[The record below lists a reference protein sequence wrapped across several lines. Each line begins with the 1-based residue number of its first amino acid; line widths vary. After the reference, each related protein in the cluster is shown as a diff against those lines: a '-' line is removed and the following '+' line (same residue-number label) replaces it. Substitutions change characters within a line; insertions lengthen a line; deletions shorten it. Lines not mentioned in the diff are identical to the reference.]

1 MSQQIETQLNRRK
14 LLQLGGSAAALGM
27 LAGCLGDDAS
37 EEYPAD
43 DIRFIV
49 PYGPGGGFDTYAR
62 GLGDHM
68 PEHLDAEINVD
79 NVEGAGGRTGA
90 NEVYRADP
98 DGYTIGLFNVPGM
111 IATQL
116 VEETEYNLNEVSWV
130 GRIGAEPYMI
140 LVGSDTDYETVE
152 DLQEADEPIR
162 FAQTGAGATSWLV
175 DVIATQ
181 AMEIERNHVMGY
193 DGSQGMITAV
203 LRGEAEA
210 MSMVYQA
217 VQPQVE
223 DGELRP
229 IVALA
234 DEPPDFA
241 PDTPT
246 AAEVGYDDL
255 ADLGLHYPIGG
266 PPGVDE
272 NRIEILEEALL
283 ETADSDEM
291 TEWGEEVSLPIEP
304 LGSQET
310 GELINNMGDLIEQ
323 YQDLLEQE
331 ME

>member
-1 MSQQIETQLNRRK
+1 MSPQKGTQLNRRK
-14 LLQLGGSAAALGM
+14 LLQLGGSAAVLSM
-27 LAGCLGDDAS
+27 TAGCIGADDS
-37 EEYPAD
+37 EEYPTD
-43 DIRFIV
+43 NIRLVV

-62 GLGDHM
+62 GLADHM
-68 PEHLDAEINVD
+68 PDHLGAEVTVD

-152 DLQEADEPIR
+152 DLQNADEPIR

-181 AMEIERNHVMGY
+181 AMDIERNHVMGY

-234 DEPPDFA
+234 EEPPDFA

-246 AAEVGYDDL
+246 AAEVGYEDL
-255 ADLGLHYPIGG
+255 ANLGLHYPIGG
-266 PPGVDE
+266 PPDVDE
-272 NRIEILEEALL
+272 DRIEILEEALL
-283 ETADSDEM
+283 DTANSEEM
-291 TEWGEEVSLPIEP
+291 EEWGEEVGLPIEP

-310 GELINNMGDLIEQ
+310 GELINNMNSLIEQ
-323 YQDLLEQE
+323 YQDLLEEE
-331 ME
+331 MQ